1 MARNTAN
8 TIYDAKKI
16 MGKKF
21 TQDDVQAE
29 IKTLPFQV
37 KSKGTDLPVYQVTH
51 EGKEKEVPPEEITSK
66 IVEKM
71 LAIAETGTGS
81 RVTKAVFAVPPH
93 FTEEQKTALKNAAIR
108 VGCTAQ
114 RILAEPIA
122 VVIAHLHQESQST
135 SANPD
140 LDIWKKK
147 TRNLLVFDLGG
158 GGLNVAVV
166 SVHHDLMEIVAHHH
180 DDSLGGEGFDNVLVK
195 HFEADFKRK
204 FRGADLN
211 TNKRAMARLRGA
223 SERVK
228 KNLSTMQQA
237 TVELDGLYEGMDFN
251 SSITRARF
259 EDLAYDLTKA
269 CITPVV
275 KCLEQA
281 SMNKKEIHQVL
292 LVGGGSR
299 IPAVQNVVSQ
309 FFEGNGLIKFT
320 NPEEC
325 VAMGA
330 CIEAETLEGNV
341 ANAKTDYPHKV
352 KAAPHTL
359 GVEIVDGKIAAII
372 PKK

>member
-1 MARNTAN
+1 
-8 TIYDAKKI
+8 
-16 MGKKF
+16 
-21 TQDDVQAE
+21 
-29 IKTLPFQV
+29 
-37 KSKGTDLPVYQVTH
+37 
-51 EGKEKEVPPEEITSK
+51 
-66 IVEKM
+66 
-71 LAIAETGTGS
+71 
-81 RVTKAVFAVPPH
+81 
-93 FTEEQKTALKNAAIR
+93 LKNAAIR

-372 PKK
+372 PKNSILPVRKVIEFSTSQDNQAAVFLQVYEGEDDLAKNNRLLGKLSVGIEPAKAGEPKIKVIFTINADGVLEIVAEDKNSGKSETLLIQKQT